1 METLGVTSNGL
12 CHSSDGWLHTFYIGY
27 HHCQIIPFIPDM
39 TGHHT
44 VKLQQ
49 YIVSDF
55 LLLYT
60 HCVNTGFI
68 CIARLTIAWSSCF
81 NLKYSC
87 QLPDITLAYYW
98 PSYFFSVC
106 TCLNMI
112 LFLFIRRLH
121 HSLDVP
127 SYFVVFRIKF
137 EAVCTFRCR
146 DRGSVLKTG
155 HW

>member
-60 HCVNTGFI
+60 HCVNTVYLH
-68 CIARLTIAWSSCF
+68 CETYYRLIELF
-81 NLKYSC
+81 
-87 QLPDITLAYYW
+87 QLEI
-98 PSYFFSVC
+98 
-106 TCLNMI
+106 
-112 LFLFIRRLH
+112 FLP
-121 HSLDVP
+121 V
-127 SYFVVFRIKF
+127 
-137 EAVCTFRCR
+137 A
-146 DRGSVLKTG
+146 
-155 HW
+155 